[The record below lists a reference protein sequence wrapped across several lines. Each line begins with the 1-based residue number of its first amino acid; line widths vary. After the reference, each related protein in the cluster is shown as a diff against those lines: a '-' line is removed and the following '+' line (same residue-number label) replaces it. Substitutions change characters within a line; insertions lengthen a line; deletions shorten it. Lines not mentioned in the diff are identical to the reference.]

1 MLNILKVNLGSFK
14 KKNYNFRIQKSNDSY
29 TGSARKKRA
38 HPKEVRDKNVLMLY
52 SKLAEVV
59 SLLAEL
65 LQIQTLTDTAVLHTS
80 SMAVS
85 PFFVE
90 EISELQLS
98 ALKLVTTVI
107 KFILCIVYI

>member
-1 MLNILKVNLGSFK
+1 
-14 KKNYNFRIQKSNDSY
+14 
-29 TGSARKKRA
+29 
-38 HPKEVRDKNVLMLY
+38 
-52 SKLAEVV
+52 LAEVV

-90 EISELQLS
+90 EINELQLS

-107 KFILCIVYI
+107 FCCDL

>member
-1 MLNILKVNLGSFK
+1 MS
-14 KKNYNFRIQKSNDSY
+14 
-29 TGSARKKRA
+29 
-38 HPKEVRDKNVLMLY
+38 
-52 SKLAEVV
+52 EVV

-107 KFILCIVYI
+107 ITEQIYILKVNFIFLLMS